1 MTELTKMGLIG
12 TGQMG
17 SALTEGWIRAGLVTT
32 EQMIASDAS
41 DASRQQFTH
50 RTGVTAVADNLEV
63 VRAADVIVL
72 AVKPQIFPSVATEI
86 AKYLAGKLVLSIIAG
101 TPLAT
106 LRSQLGPDCRIV
118 RIMPNTPC
126 LVGMGACGYS
136 PAPSATPEDAELVQK
151 LLEAV
156 AVAYPVEESKLDAI
170 TGLSGSGPAFVYM
183 MIGAL
188 ADAGV
193 RDGLP
198 RPMAQQ
204 LAAQTVYGSAAM
216 VLRTG
221 EHPEVL
227 KDRVCS
233 PAGTTIAGVAALER
247 FGFRNAVIQAV
258 DAATQRSQ
266 ELSNMASGPSNR

>member
-17 SALTEGWIRAGLVTT
+17 SALAEGWIRAGLVTT
-32 EQMIASDAS
+32 EQLVASDAS
-41 DASRQQFTH
+41 EVSRQQFAK
-50 RTGVTAVADNLEV
+50 RTSVTAGTDNLEV
-63 VRAADVIVL
+63 VHAAEVIVL
-72 AVKPQIFPSVATEI
+72 AVKPQIFPSVASEI
-86 AKYLAGKLVLSIIAG
+86 AKHLAGKLVLSIIAG
-101 TPLAT
+101 TPLAA

-126 LVGMGACGYS
+126 LVGLGACGYS
-136 PAPSATPEDAELVQK
+136 PASSATEEDAALVQK

-183 MIGAL
+183 MISAL

-198 RPMAQQ
+198 RSMALQ

-233 PAGTTIAGVAALER
+233 PAGTTIAGVAVLEQ

-266 ELSNMASGPSNR
+266 KLSANAVK